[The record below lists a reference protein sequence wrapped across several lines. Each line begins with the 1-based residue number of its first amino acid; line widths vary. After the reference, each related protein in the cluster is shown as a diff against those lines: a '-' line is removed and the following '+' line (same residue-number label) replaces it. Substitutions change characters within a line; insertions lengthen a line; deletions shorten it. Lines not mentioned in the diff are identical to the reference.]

1 MRHRKLR
8 TKLNRTSEHH
18 LALMRSLSKALIT
31 HDRIQTTE
39 TKAKQL
45 RRFVEPLVTLARRGD
60 LHSRRMAFARLGGN
74 DKHSVHRLFE
84 EIGPRVGDRPG
95 GYTRVIK
102 DGPRAGDGAMMA
114 YIEFVDRPEVSSGDQ
129 PADLE
134 SRLKKRAH
142 ERRKEMKK
150 ARR

>member
-1 MRHRKLR
+1 MRHRKLKS
-8 TKLNRTSEHH
+8 KLNRTSEHH
-18 LALMRSLSKALIT
+18 RAMMRNLCVALINN
-31 HDRIQTTE
+31 DRIHTTE

-45 RRFVEPLVTLARRGD
+45 RRFIEPLVTLARRGD
-60 LHSRRMAFARLGGN
+60 LHSRRLAFARLGGHQ
-74 DKHSVHRLFE
+74 KEATHKLFE

-102 DGPRAGDGAMMA
+102 DGPRQGDGALMA
-114 YIEFVDRPEVSSGDQ
+114 YIEFVDRPTTSGDDK
-129 PADLE
+129 PMDLE
-134 SRLKKRAH
+134 SRMKKKAH